1 MRTFAKIAEE
11 AKKICGCA
19 YIGSGTR
26 YVLDMLSVVDGT
38 NPNETI
44 DGVTVREMVNC
55 LLDLT
60 EYRWSGEE
68 AERIKG
74 ELRQMLN

>member
-11 AKKICGCA
+11 AKKICRCA

-26 YVLDMLSVVDGT
+26 YVLDMLAVVDGT
-38 NPNETI
+38 NPNATI
-44 DGVTVREMVNC
+44 DGITVREMVNC

-60 EYRWSGEE
+60 ERRWNDEG
-68 AERIKG
+68 AERIKN
-74 ELRQMLN
+74 ELKQMLG

>member
-11 AKKICGCA
+11 AKKICRCA

-38 NPNETI
+38 NPNATI

-60 EYRWSGEE
+60 EDRWNGEE